1 MNALSFKQRFT
12 DKLIPILVVTGM
24 SLLPTVLL
32 IGGSYLMLKPS
43 KKAIQYEVPVTDTL
57 QPYALPIDKN
67 YFSTPFNG

>member
-24 SLLPTVLL
+24 SLLPTAIL
-32 IGGSYLMLKPS
+32 IGGSYLMLKPL
-43 KKAIQYEVPVTDTL
+43 KTAVQHEVPVTDTL